1 MATFEELLKQ
11 KQEIEA
17 ALEEAMKRE
26 REDVVRDVR
35 KKIKDY
41 NITATE
47 LRGVIKTR
55 KRTSKPKD
63 SAES

>member
-1 MATFEELLKQ
+1 MATVEELLKQ
-11 KQEIEA
+11 KQEIEV

-41 NITATE
+41 TITATE

>member
-1 MATFEELLKQ
+1 MSTVEELLKQ
-11 KQEIEA
+11 KQQIEA

-26 REDVVRDVR
+26 RDDVVRDVR

-55 KRTSKPKD
+55 KRTAKAKD
-63 SAES
+63 SAEN